1 MENNKSV
8 KEFKEGDHINT
19 NLLISSLVRGVTN
32 AGLPYLS
39 LSLQD
44 KTKSID
50 GKLWDVKPEIEKEL
64 AVGKVF
70 NFDLEINMY
79 RNNLQAKVI
88 RVFPVDPSSIDM
100 NDYVFTSPV
109 SKDELRN
116 NIAEGINQIN
126 NENISKIVNGMLNYY
141 SSDVYEYP
149 AAAKIHHNFIGGLA
163 THVSGMIKVANALA
177 DIYPSVNRDYLVAG
191 VILHDLGKIEEFTS
205 PSITEYS
212 IPGKLLG
219 HISIVDARLLQIARE
234 LKLEDSEELMVL
246 RHMVLSHHGEYE
258 YGSPVLPETL
268 EAELLTYIDNI
279 DSKVAIINKALDDVK
294 EGEFSQKIFAME
306 NRCFYKHK

>member
-1 MENNKSV
+1 MDEV
-8 KEFKEGDHINT
+8 KQVKDFKEGDHINT
-19 NLLISSLVRGVTN
+19 NLLISSLVRGITN
-32 AGLPYLS
+32 SGAPYLS

-44 KTKSID
+44 KSKAID
-50 GKLWDVKPEIEKEL
+50 AKMWDVKPEIEKEL

-70 NFDLEINMY
+70 NFNLEINMY

-88 RVFPVDPSSIDM
+88 KVFPVDPASIDM
-100 NDYVFTSPV
+100 NDFVFTSPI
-109 SKDELRN
+109 SKDDLRN
-116 NIAEGINQIN
+116 NISEGINQIN
-126 NENISKIVNGMLNYY
+126 NENISKIVNAMLNYY
-141 SSDVYEYP
+141 KGDVYEYP

-177 DIYPSVNRDYLVAG
+177 DIYPSVNRDYLIAG

-212 IPGKLLG
+212 VSGKLLG
-219 HISIVDARLLQIARE
+219 HISIVDARLLQVGKD
-234 LKLEDSEELMVL
+234 LKLEDSEELLIL
-246 RHMVLSHHGEYE
+246 RHMVLSHHGQYE

-268 EAELLTYIDNI
+268 EAELLSYVDNI
-279 DSKVAIINKALDDVK
+279 DSKVEIINKALADVK
-294 EGEFSQKIFAME
+294 PGEFSSKVFAME